1 MLLIFWAYVVRNASR
16 WISIDFCFCRAPPL
30 YSHHCSIWK
39 FRPMR
44 LTEQQRVVIKQ
55 TLLKHFG
62 AASELRLFGSRVDD
76 NARGGDIDLY
86 IEPEI
91 QQPDDI
97 VEAKLNALVE
107 LHRQLGEQ
115 KIDLVI
121 NREQGVSLPIYQEA
135 KETGVLL

>member
-1 MLLIFWAYVVRNASR
+1 M
-16 WISIDFCFCRAPPL
+16 
-30 YSHHCSIWK
+30 
-39 FRPMR
+39 
-44 LTEQQRVVIKQ
+44 
-55 TLLKHFG
+55 
-62 AASELRLFGSRVDD
+62 RLFGSRVDD

-91 QQPDDI
+91 QRADDI

-121 NREQGVSLPIYQEA
+121 NRKQGTDLPIYQVA

>member
-1 MLLIFWAYVVRNASR
+1 
-16 WISIDFCFCRAPPL
+16 
-30 YSHHCSIWK
+30 
-39 FRPMR
+39 MR

-76 NARGGDIDLY
+76 SARGGDIDLY

-121 NREQGVSLPIYQEA
+121 NRKQGVSLPIYQVA

>member
-1 MLLIFWAYVVRNASR
+1 
-16 WISIDFCFCRAPPL
+16 
-30 YSHHCSIWK
+30 
-39 FRPMR
+39 MR

-97 VEAKLNALVE
+97 VEAMLNALVE

-121 NREQGVSLPIYQEA
+121 NRKQGVSLPIYQMA
-135 KETGVLL
+135 KKTGVLL